1 MWNLFTRTATSLSS
15 MVRESCP
22 QCEIQHFLLQSN
34 LHKILQFLF
43 FSGKNNVSVFNCDWP
58 QPQLGYLSL
67 HQLETTVVL
76 KWTPN
81 SLMDAS
87 NPGTGVSGLN
97 GVNTVVRKNSPGSSG
112 NSVSWQQAISINM
125 ASLLYIH
132 CHEVQL
138 AVISAGLLDFLTI
151 ILHKEALISFS

>member
-1 MWNLFTRTATSLSS
+1 MWNLFTRTATSLSF
-15 MVRESCP
+15 MVRESPESP
-22 QCEIQHFLLQSN
+22 QREIQHFLLQSN

-97 GVNTVVRKNSPGSSG
+97 GVNNVVRKTSPSSG

-132 CHEVQL
+132 CHEVHT
-138 AVISAGLLDFLTI
+138 AVNSGLLDFLTI

>member
-15 MVRESCP
+15 MVRESPESP
-22 QCEIQHFLLQSN
+22 QREIQHFLLQSN

-97 GVNTVVRKNSPGSSG
+97 GGNTVVRKTSPGSSG

-138 AVISAGLLDFLTI
+138 AVISGLLDFLT
-151 ILHKEALISFS
+151 